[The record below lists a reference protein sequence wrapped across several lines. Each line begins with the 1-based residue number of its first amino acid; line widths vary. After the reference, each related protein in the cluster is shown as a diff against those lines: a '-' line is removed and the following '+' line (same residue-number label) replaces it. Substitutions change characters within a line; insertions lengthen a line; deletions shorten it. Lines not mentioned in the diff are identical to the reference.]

1 MAHDYEVVSF
11 CVDVY
16 LRHIRSLGAAM
27 DDIAAE
33 IAEHESR
40 LALMGV
46 SYEGRQAACSPT
58 ADKLPDGVIRLMEL
72 RERLADEVAA
82 DIADVERARALCRGE
97 ENRRALWMQKVDGM
111 TYAEIARSTHTSVRT
126 AKRMVERG
134 KWSLYYSM
142 PEEWRRDPIPN
153 AC

>member
-11 CVDVY
+11 CVDAY

-46 SYEGRQAACSPT
+46 SYEGRQASCSPT
-58 ADKLPDGVIRLMEL
+58 ADKLPDGVIRLIEL
-72 RERLADEVAA
+72 RGRLADEVAA
-82 DIADVERARALCRGE
+82 DMADVERARALCREDEG
-97 ENRRALWMQKVDGM
+97 RRALWMQKVEGM
-111 TYAEIARSTHTSVRT
+111 TYAQIAHAMRVSART
-126 AKRMVERG
+126 ARRSVERG
-134 KWSLYYSM
+134 KWSLYFSM